1 MSIMDSE
8 QVPTFAFVK
17 LEQKEI
23 SLMGMGSRD
32 LDLSASG
39 APEPFSL
46 FIIFNDY
53 ES

>member
-17 LEQKEI
+17 HEQKEI
-23 SLMGMGSRD
+23 SPMGTGSRD

-39 APEPFSL
+39 APEPF
-46 FIIFNDY
+46 FTVHNF
-53 ES
+53 

>member
-1 MSIMDSE
+1 MMDSE

-17 LEQKEI
+17 HEQKEI
-23 SLMGMGSRD
+23 SPMGMGSRD
-32 LDLSASG
+32 LDLSALG